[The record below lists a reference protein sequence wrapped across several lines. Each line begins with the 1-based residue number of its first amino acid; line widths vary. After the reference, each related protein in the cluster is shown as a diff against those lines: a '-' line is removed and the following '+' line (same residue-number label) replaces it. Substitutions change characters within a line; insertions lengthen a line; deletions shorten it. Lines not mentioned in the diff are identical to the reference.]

1 MPTKL
6 RRATEQFSGGRV
18 IILGVAESDCHVVA
32 NQLIE
37 YELRASGFNVINL
50 GACTSVDEF
59 VNAFQSHPDADAM
72 VIGSVN
78 GHAYEDLKALRD
90 AKDNLLISC
99 PIIVGGNLG
108 VTRDR
113 AAKTREKLLA
123 LGVDYVLE
131 DAAELPLLLH
141 QLPRR
146 NVLSR
151 NEETGQ

>member
-1 MPTKL
+1 M
-6 RRATEQFSGGRV
+6 
-18 IILGVAESDCHVVA
+18 ILGVAASDCHVVA
-32 NQLIE
+32 NKLIE

-50 GACTSVDEF
+50 GACTSVDDF

-72 VIGSVN
+72 VIGSLN

-108 VTRDR
+108 VTRDQ

-131 DAAELPLLLH
+131 DAAELISLLN

-146 NVLSR
+146 NSFIA
-151 NEETGQ
+151 NFE

>member
-6 RRATEQFSGGRV
+6 QPATEQFSGGRV
-18 IILGVAESDCHVVA
+18 IILGVAASDCHVVA
-32 NQLIE
+32 NKLIE

-50 GACTSVDEF
+50 GACTSVDDF

-72 VIGSVN
+72 VIGSLN

-108 VTRDR
+108 VTRDQ

-131 DAAELPLLLH
+131 DAAELISLLN

-146 NVLSR
+146 NSFIA
-151 NEETGQ
+151 NFE

>member
-1 MPTKL
+1 MNMPTKL
-6 RRATEQFSGGRV
+6 RPATEQFSEGRV
-18 IILGVAESDCHVVA
+18 IILGVAGSDCHVVA
-32 NQLIE
+32 NKLIE
-37 YELRASGFNVINL
+37 YELRASGFDVINL

-90 AKDNLLISC
+90 AKDNLLIPC

-108 VTRDR
+108 VTRDQ
-113 AAKTREKLLA
+113 AAKTKEKLLA

-131 DAAELPLLLH
+131 DAAELLLLLH

-146 NVLSR
+146 NVFIA
-151 NEETGQ
+151 E

>member
-1 MPTKL
+1 M
-6 RRATEQFSGGRV
+6 
-18 IILGVAESDCHVVA
+18 ILGVAASDCHVVA
-32 NQLIE
+32 NKLIE

-72 VIGSVN
+72 VIGSLN

-99 PIIVGGNLG
+99 PVIVGGNLG
-108 VTRDR
+108 VTRDQ

-131 DAAELPLLLH
+131 DVAELLLLLD

-146 NVLSR
+146 NSFIA
-151 NEETGQ
+151 NFE